1 MQKSD
6 PPHWQT
12 ALAKNLLGVAAGTG
26 VQRVFFSLGKHGSG
40 VDGQIRTPTKKTF
53 FKTKKGALINFGTEF
68 LRTSPVWRL
77 TTKIRIMSTSAWW
90 SKPIKTSMNNSDPDS
105 GPDLTSRAVLPKGD
119 IAEAQT
125 WIVARPAKHHP
136 HCLCVRCV
144 PLLLDNIKLLIDLGE
159 LGLYLLL
166 DVSQGVWRGLEYE
179 SLYNTRGHQ
188 RVADS
193 YRPAALGRCHLLHLR
208 SFDKIRQYR

>member
-1 MQKSD
+1 M
-6 PPHWQT
+6 
-12 ALAKNLLGVAAGTG
+12 
-26 VQRVFFSLGKHGSG
+26 
-40 VDGQIRTPTKKTF
+40 KKP
-53 FKTKKGALINFGTEF
+53 F
-68 LRTSPVWRL
+68 LRPKRGLLSILVLNSYEHHLYDDGRPRSESCQHQHDDQNQSKPAWITR
-77 TTKIRIMSTSAWW
+77 IRIQVQIW
-90 SKPIKTSMNNSDPDS
+90 
-105 GPDLTSRAVLPKGD
+105 LAVLPKGG

-125 WIVARPAKHHP
+125 WVVARPAKHHP

-188 RVADS
+188 RVTDS